1 MADRGTPV
9 LHDPRQGAGPIAL
22 KDLKRIMAL
31 MITLIAQA
39 DSEPT
44 MPTSPLVENSL
55 HAMSR
60 VRDATVI
67 ANDLV
72 L

>member
-1 MADRGTPV
+1 
-9 LHDPRQGAGPIAL
+9 
-22 KDLKRIMAL
+22 MAL